1 MAEIY
6 VKKFGGTS
14 VDDYQEVQNNIESTQ
29 QGDTSI
35 AVVSAFSGQTDV
47 LFAIAREF
55 LTKPM
60 TPMELARKMVDE
72 IVIPLSESS
81 KIVDDTDHEALLHA
95 SAEVVAQAVNEI
107 FALQQKCTAA
117 TSAQEQTAIR
127 TSITDRFIAIGEILA
142 SQTLAR
148 IFTTRS
154 KIDKVYEA
162 VDLTDLTAADAE
174 VMTGEPLYALLQ
186 KQIGAKVNAVLERGN
201 TPILPGHI
209 RIPGGIAE
217 VFDRGYTDTTAALTA
232 AAMAQLQAGKEPD
245 ERDRVTLE
253 IWKEVP
259 GLLSGDPRLL
269 EPNYATR
276 RPRKLAD
283 YQDVQ
288 LRPLVSRSEAAELTG
303 FGTMKAVNAH
313 AIDVITRAFNSHSNA
328 DFKVFVRNTFEPELP
343 GSQIVHD
350 VDDIDSGVRFIA
362 GRKGLCVIT
371 MRSIS
376 LATRRGWNAKIY
388 AACDKAGVSVIST
401 MGSIETTSFSIASDE
416 PGRAQLLEALR
427 PLGLFTAKDNK
438 AMVCCIGNG
447 MGQRVG
453 ALAEMGTVLAQAR
466 VNVLYPDGDPDT
478 NTIFIIDDR
487 DFLKAVTALH
497 DHFVTKE

>member
-14 VDDYQEVQNNIESTQ
+14 VDDYQEVQKNIESTR
-29 QGDTSI
+29 QGDTPI

-47 LFAIAREF
+47 LFSIAREF

-60 TPMELARKMVDE
+60 TPVELARKMVDE
-72 IVIPLSESS
+72 IVIPLAESS
-81 KIVDDTDHEALLHA
+81 KIVDDTDNESLLHVA
-95 SAEVVAQAVNEI
+95 AEVLEQVINEV
-107 FALQQKCTAA
+107 FTLQQTITKD
-117 TSAQEQTAIR
+117 TSPEQKTRIQN
-127 TSITDRFIAIGEILA
+127 SITDRIISIGEILA
-142 SQTLAR
+142 SKTLAR

-154 KIDKVYEA
+154 KIGKVYEA
-162 VDLTDLTAADAE
+162 VDLTDIIPADGE
-174 VMTGEPLYALLQ
+174 VMTGEPLYVLLQ
-186 KQIGAKVNAVLERGN
+186 KGIGAKVNAVLERGN

-209 RIPGGIAE
+209 RIAGGIAE
-217 VFDRGYTDTTAALTA
+217 IFDRGYTDTTAALTA
-232 AAMAQLQAGKEPD
+232 AAMAQLQAGKESD
-245 ERDRVTLE
+245 ERDHVTLE

-269 EPNYATR
+269 EPDYAAR
-276 RPRKLAD
+276 KPRKLAD
-283 YQDVQ
+283 FQKVQ
-288 LRPLVSRSEAAELTG
+288 LRPRVSRSEAAELTG

-313 AIDVITRAFNSHSNA
+313 AIDVITRAFKSHSND
-328 DFKVFVRNTFEPELP
+328 DFNVFVRNTFEPELP
-343 GSQIVHD
+343 GSQIVPD
-350 VDDIDSGVRFIA
+350 ATTTETGVRFIA

-388 AACDKAGVSVIST
+388 AECDQAGVSVIST

-416 PGRAQLLEALR
+416 PGRAKLLAALR
-427 PLGLFTAKDNK
+427 PLGLSTAEDTK

-447 MGQRVG
+447 MGQKVG
-453 ALAEMGTVLAQAR
+453 ALAEMSTVLAQAG

-478 NTIFIIDDR
+478 NTIFIIEDR
-487 DFLKAVTALH
+487 DFTKAVTALH
-497 DHFVTKE
+497 DHFVAKQ